1 MPEEN
6 ENDQD
11 KGIEEEMMRM
21 MQEEFGEEGDE
32 PATAE
37 GEGADTGTGLD
48 ADMLQALQG
57 ETEAGGDEEGGG
69 AEGAIEAEMLRAMVA
84 GTGASEEAAQ
94 DALQQATHAGGGS
107 TSPIANALLDV
118 KLSVAIELGSTW
130 SPIETVLDWTEGSL
144 IELSK
149 VSGDAVDVLIN
160 GRMFARGEVV
170 TVAENFGVRLTSILP
185 TVGRQTQP

>member
-1 MPEEN
+1 MPEES

-11 KGIEEEMMRM
+11 KGIEEEMLRM

-32 PATAE
+32 PAAA
-37 GEGADTGTGLD
+37 EGADP
-48 ADMLQALQG
+48 LQSMEG
-57 ETEAGGDEEGGG
+57 ETEAGPVDDGGG
-69 AEGAIEAEMLRAMVA
+69 AVEAEMLRAMMA
-84 GTGASEEAAQ
+84 ETGASQETAQ
-94 DALQQATHAGGGS
+94 SALQQATLSGGAS
-107 TSPIANALLDV
+107 NSPIAAALLDV

-149 VSGDAVDVLIN
+149 VSGDAVDVLFD